1 MSTMIRQFDK
11 ISFYIITI
19 KPHFNDQIFIF
30 FTARAES
37 TLWPLKKQRN
47 KIKSIKHTL
56 NICAVSE
63 DKLIWDVF
71 NQSFGSTLFNCL
83 LWRDLQYAL
92 FPIEANGYMVLVNFQ
107 LLWKV

>member
-1 MSTMIRQFDK
+1 MTKFSYFSQPVRKALSDQH
-11 ISFYIITI
+11 SPTI
-19 KPHFNDQIFIF
+19 Q
-30 FTARAES
+30 
-37 TLWPLKKQRN
+37 KQRN

-56 NICAVSE
+56 NIWAVSE